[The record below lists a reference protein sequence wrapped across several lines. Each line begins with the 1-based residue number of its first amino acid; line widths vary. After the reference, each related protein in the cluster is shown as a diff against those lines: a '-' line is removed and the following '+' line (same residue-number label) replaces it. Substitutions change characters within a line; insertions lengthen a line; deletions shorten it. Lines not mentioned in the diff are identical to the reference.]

1 MATNKSKS
9 HKCSVCLELF
19 TEPKVLPCCHTFCLE
34 CLKKTATSETT
45 KGQVTCPQCRQSHP
59 IPEGGLTEFLTD
71 FVANYGVEAVK
82 LKSDDPASGRI
93 CGECEQPGPVC
104 SFCTDC
110 QNFLCSGCEELHKK
124 VKAYRAHTVIP
135 KGKVSAAALQSC
147 RVHYCSAHK
156 AEALK
161 LYCETCEKLICRD
174 CTLVEHR
181 QHSYKFVQDART
193 LIEAQMATLESDVE
207 GMLALLKHN
216 LQVIEKVETSAVS
229 HPQVLK
235 ADINLFFDNLVQLI
249 EARRTALL
257 QKGDAV
263 CEKDLKQ
270 IWADKNYHKMA
281 IARISSVF
289 GLAAK
294 SRKCTSDSEMILTAL
309 QSMSQ
314 LKMIKESHAWDSHE
328 FVRTVLFTP
337 RFRGEDV
344 AVDKIGS
351 VDCIPNEQQL
361 IDIEIC
367 QPYGGRYIGK
377 PSGGSELTLVPS
389 SGMVQGGNSLGGVL
403 QFDVH
408 IKNCPNLA
416 ETPLMHSL
424 FEGRSGT
431 SINLL
436 QTNEPALKV
445 VVLYGRS
452 AKELEKRHIS
462 VRKKDSQSSSRLGIC
477 GDATTFYLAA
487 NQSYGMRQG
496 FSGWGLGGQSGGFF
510 LGHRLVGQGGGLLLG
525 HGQGLGGQ
533 GGGLSTDPIS
543 KSPQKQPS
551 VSYSISI
558 QLICGGKHT
567 LILKYGGCELKHSFT
582 VVGEPGQ
589 GVQVMK
595 GPDWKPHLSP
605 RTAHLSSTRG
615 SSEGVLGTV
624 KQNKSGAAP
633 RRAVKLGVGVSS
645 GISIFPG
652 DTGNPPATPGR
663 VTVKHKAGT
672 VTSISGA
679 KMMNMKSNWQ
689 KLAE

>member
-71 FVANYGVEAVK
+71 FVASYGVEAVK

-124 VKAYRAHTVIP
+124 VKAYRAHKVIP

-181 QHSYKFVQDART
+181 QHSYKFVQDARK

-257 QKGDAV
+257 QEGDAV

-270 IWADKNYHKMA
+270 IWADKNYHEMA

-314 LKMIKESHAWDSHE
+314 LKMIKETVWDSHE
-328 FVRTVLFTP
+328 FVHKVLSTP

-344 AVDKIGS
+344 AIDKIGS
-351 VDCIPNEQQL
+351 VDCTPNDQPF
-361 IDIEIC
+361 DMDIC
-367 QPYGGRYIGK
+367 QPYGGWYSNRQYIGK
-377 PSGGSELTLVPS
+377 PSGGSELTLVCA
-389 SGMVQGGNSLGGVL
+389 SGMVQGRNSLGGVL

-408 IKNCPNLA
+408 VNNCPNPA
-416 ETPLMHSL
+416 EIPYSHSL

-431 SINLL
+431 SINLF
-436 QTNEPALKV
+436 QTNEPAFKV
-445 VVLYGRS
+445 VVLYGHS

-462 VRKKDSQSSSRLGIC
+462 IRKQDSQSSSRFNTSIC
-477 GDATTFYLAA
+477 GDAAAFYFAPLAIE
-487 NQSYGMRQG
+487 QS
-496 FSGWGLGGQSGGFF
+496 QSF
-510 LGHRLVGQGGGLLLG
+510 VMGQGMGYALA
-525 HGQGLGGQ
+525 QAA
-533 GGGLSTDPIS
+533 PMYE
-543 KSPQKQPS
+543 SPQKQPS
-551 VSYSISI
+551 LSYSISV
-558 QLICGGKHT
+558 QLICSGKHT
-567 LILKYGGCELKHSFT
+567 LILKYSGCELKHTFT
-582 VVGEPGQ
+582 VAGEPGQ
-589 GVQVMK
+589 GVQVRK

-605 RTAHLSSTRG
+605 RTPHLSSTSG
-615 SSEGVLGTV
+615 GVLGRV
-624 KQNKSGAAP
+624 DWNDI
-633 RRAVKLGVGVSS
+633 GV
-645 GISIFPG
+645 
-652 DTGNPPATPGR
+652 PPARKRARKLNVGTSQGAIGNYPGV
-663 VTVKHKAGT
+663 VTVNDGAGT
-672 VTSISGA
+672 INQYKWGEDDEYEIELA
-679 KMMNMKSNWQ
+679 K
-689 KLAE
+689 